1 MGWKPSS
8 TQAFKWLK
16 YSQVNNIAQ
25 QIGSGFIQL
34 GLEPGKETLIG
45 IYAKN
50 RPEWVLTEVACN
62 TYSFV
67 NVPFYDTLGIEAINY
82 VLLQSNFINSNVIFC

>member
-8 TQAFKWLK
+8 SQPFKWLK

-25 QIGSGFIQL
+25 QIGSGFNEL
-34 GLEPGKETLIG
+34 GLEPGKKILIG

-50 RPEWVLTEVACN
+50 RPEWVLTEAACN

-67 NVPFYDTLGIEAINY
+67 NVPLYDTLGIEAINY
-82 VLLQSNFINSNVIFC
+82 VLLQSNFINLKVNFR